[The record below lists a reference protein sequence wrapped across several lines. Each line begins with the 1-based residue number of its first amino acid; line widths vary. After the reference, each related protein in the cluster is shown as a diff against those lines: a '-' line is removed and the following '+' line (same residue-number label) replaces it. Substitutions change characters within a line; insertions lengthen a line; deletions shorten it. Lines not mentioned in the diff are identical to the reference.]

1 MTFAAFLF
9 LVTASAQTIP
19 MGDGLVLLGENAA
32 GRQIFIDPAS
42 LKPLPLLSTGRTF
55 PAMQLLVVMRGPANK
70 GSVERVR
77 YGFSCR
83 ARTAAALNYF
93 RTMNG
98 VKSHDWRG
106 ADVAMKYKPVEPG
119 GLVEM
124 ALTYACN
131 GGKLPPQRLRPAPSR
146 SDEEAKDED
155 GGG

>member
-1 MTFAAFLF
+1 MSIPAALLLMTL
-9 LVTASAQTIP
+9 SAPNLLAPEALI
-19 MGDGLVLLGENAA
+19 LLGENAA
-32 GRQIFIDPAS
+32 GRQIYIDPAS
-42 LKPLPLLSTGRTF
+42 LKPLPLIAAGRPF

-83 ARTAAALNYF
+83 ARTAAALTYY

-106 ADVAMKYKPVEPG
+106 ADIASKYKPVEPG

-124 ALTYACN
+124 ALIYACN
-131 GGKLPPQRLRPAPSR
+131 GGKLPEQRPRPAPAR
-146 SDEEAKDED
+146 SEEEAKDED

>member
-1 MTFAAFLF
+1 MSALFALAL
-9 LVTASAQTIP
+9 SAAQPALPLPDTLI
-19 MGDGLVLLGENAA
+19 LLGENAS
-32 GRQIFIDPAS
+32 GRQIYIDPAS
-42 LKPLPLLSTGRTF
+42 LKPLPLLANGRTF

-83 ARTAAALNYF
+83 ARTAAALSYY
-93 RTMNG
+93 RVMNG

-106 ADVAMKYKPVEPG
+106 ADAALKYKAVEPG

-131 GGKLPPQRLRPAPSR
+131 GGKLPEIPLRSTPSR
-146 SDEEAKDED
+146 SEEVAKDEE
-155 GGG
+155 GGGG